1 MNLNLF
7 RKEKGL
13 YDRTFSKTVI
23 LTMKLIPLFLT
34 ALCMQVSAVAVSQQI
49 TLKKKNESIAN
60 VFKDIHKQSGYLFLF
75 DDEVLRQAKPV
86 SIHVKDAPLEDV
98 LRLCFTGQPFTYSL
112 IDKTIVVQLPK
123 ATSISQL
130 RGELKGKVSDTS
142 GKPLAGASITIVGT
156 SMGTKS
162 DAEGNYH
169 LLLDEGN
176 YTLAISYVGYEKV
189 NYPNI
194 KVTAEGR
201 ILNVRM
207 QGGTQL
213 EEVEVSYGRQRRRE
227 VTGSIAQVDA
237 SDLQDMPVMQFS
249 QQLQGKVAGV
259 QISQVSGQPGRGMAF
274 RIRGAASL
282 AAGNQPLFVIDG
294 TPITGSINNINPA
307 EIETFTVLKDASA
320 TSLYGSRAANGVIL
334 ITTKHAKP
342 GDAKINFTGN
352 YGVQAIPMNKVPRM
366 MNAREFAEFYNEL
379 YADKAKYENGTTPV
393 PEIYANPERYGEGT
407 NWFKTLTRQAP
418 TQSYDL
424 TIATAREKSTSTVM
438 AGYQEQQGVIVN
450 TGTKLFSLRLN
461 QDLSLGSRNQLKIG
475 FNLAPSYRIDHNNR
489 MGTDGLA
496 GLFQW
501 AMESSPLV
509 PAINPDG
516 SYPLNANTAGMV
528 YNINPY
534 AQLMLTKDDYKTTRI
549 LGNAYL
555 NYEFV
560 EGLTLKTNLATDKG
574 AETRNRF
581 APSTVSRTSMAT
593 GTSSSADNYSWTAE
607 ANLVYNK
614 SIGDHNIE
622 ILMGYSGQKYEGE
635 SNAVN
640 GQAFPSDEVEWLSAA
655 TEITSGTSNYTEYSL
670 LSTIGRLNYNYKGK
684 YLLSA
689 AMRRDGSSRF
699 GTDRK
704 YGSFPS
710 VSVGWILSDE
720 PFMKPFNPIVDLLK
734 LRLSYGITGNNEIG
748 NYTHI
753 STLASYNYIVDGSL
767 TPGYT
772 VNSLGNRELAWER
785 NKQFDMGFDLSL
797 LNNRIS
803 LTYDYY
809 HKLTD
814 GMIQVRPIPRS
825 SGFVNIQYNTGAFEF
840 WGHELSLNTLN
851 LTGKLKWNSSFN
863 ISFDRNMIKSLV
875 DPGYIVANTAVT
887 GDYFHNQV
895 GHRLGEFFG
904 FVNLGLYQDENDLNQ
919 SAQYHVGNY
928 HSDVGTIKMKDISGP
943 GGAPD
948 GVVDDVNDRTFIGDP
963 TPDFLFGFTNN
974 FTYKR
979 FDLSI
984 SMAGSVGGQILNV
997 VKWTHLANMDGARNL
1012 LADIKDRWRS
1022 PENPGSGIY
1031 PRTETNTTVLGRYPN
1046 SQWVENGSY
1055 LTIKNIALGYT
1066 VPLKQDLLLKNL
1078 RIYASVQQALVWS
1091 AYSGMNPE
1099 INANGLDATKG
1110 IGVDGNAYPIPRT
1123 FSIGLSTTFK

>member
-1 MNLNLF
+1 
-7 RKEKGL
+7 
-13 YDRTFSKTVI
+13 
-23 LTMKLIPLFLT
+23 MKLIPILLT
-34 ALCMQVSAVAVSQQI
+34 VFCVQVSAVAVSQQI
-49 TLKKKNESIAN
+49 TLKTKNEPIAN
-60 VFKDIHKQSGYLFLF
+60 VFRDIRKQSGYLFLF
-75 DDEVLRQAKPV
+75 DDEVLAQAKPV
-86 SIHVKDAPLEDV
+86 SIDVQKAALGDV
-98 LRLCFTGQPFTYSL
+98 LRLCFTGQPLTYSL
-112 IDKTIVVQLPK
+112 IDKTIVVQPLQVTP
-123 ATSISQL
+123 AAQT
-130 RGELKGKVSDTS
+130 RGELKGKVRDAM
-142 GKPLAGASITIVGT
+142 GEPLPGASITIEGT
-156 SMGTKS
+156 SIGTKS
-162 DAEGNYH
+162 DAEGNYR
-169 LLLDEGN
+169 LELDEGV
-176 YTLAISYVGYEKV
+176 YTVVVSYVGYEKV
-189 NYPNI
+189 NYPHVE
-194 KVTAEGR
+194 VTTAGR
-201 ILNVRM
+201 TLNVTM

-213 EEVEVSYGRQRRRE
+213 EEVEVSYGKQRQRE
-227 VTGSIAQVDA
+227 ITGAITQVDA
-237 SDLQDMPVMQFS
+237 SALQDMPVMQFS

-282 AAGNQPLFVIDG
+282 SAGNQPLFVIDG

-342 GDAKINFTGN
+342 GDAKINFTSN
-352 YGVQAIPMNKVPRM
+352 YGVQSIPMDKVPKM

-379 YADKAKYENGTTPV
+379 YADKAKYENVTTPV
-393 PEIYANPERYGEGT
+393 PEVYANPERYGEGT
-407 NWFKTLTRQAP
+407 NWFDVLTRQAP
-418 TQSYDL
+418 IQRYDL
-424 TIATAREKSTSTVM
+424 MISSARDKSASAVM
-438 AGYQEQQGVIVN
+438 AGYQEQEGVLVN

-461 QDLSLGSRNQLKIG
+461 HDLSLGSRDQLQIG

-489 MGTDGLA
+489 LGTDGLA

-501 AMESSPLV
+501 AVESSPLV
-509 PAINPDG
+509 PAVNPDG
-516 SYPLNANTAGMV
+516 TYPLNVNTAGMV

-534 AQLMLTKDDYKTTRI
+534 AQMMLTKDDYKTTRI

-555 NYEFV
+555 NYAFV
-560 EGLTLKTNLATDKG
+560 EGLTLKTNLAVDKG

-581 APSTVSRTSMAT
+581 SPSSVSSTSMAT
-593 GTSSSADNYSWTAE
+593 GTSSAADNYSWTAE

-614 SIGDHNIE
+614 SINDHHIE
-622 ILMGYSGQKYEGE
+622 ALVGYSGQKYQGE
-635 SNAVN
+635 SNNVE
-640 GQAFPSDEVEWLSAA
+640 GQAFPSDDVEWLSAA
-655 TEITSGTSNYTEYSL
+655 TEITAGTSNYTDYSL
-670 LSTIGRLNYNYKGK
+670 LSAIGRLNYNYKGK
-684 YLLSA
+684 YLFSA

-699 GTDRK
+699 GADRK

-710 VSVGWILSDE
+710 MSVGWIVSDE
-720 PFMKPFNPIVDLLK
+720 PFMEGFKQKIDLLK
-734 LRLSYGITGNNEIG
+734 LRASYGITGNNEIG

-753 STLASYNYIVDGSL
+753 STLGSYNYIVDGSL

-772 VNSLGNRELAWER
+772 VNSLGNSELAWER
-785 NKQFDMGFDLSL
+785 NKQFDIGFDLSL
-797 LNNRIS
+797 WNSRITFS
-803 LTYDYY
+803 YDYY
-809 HKLTD
+809 HKLSD

-840 WGHELSLNTLN
+840 WGHELNLNTVN
-851 LTGKLKWNSSFN
+851 LTGNLKWNSSFN
-863 ISFDRNMIKSLV
+863 ISFDRNLIKSLV
-875 DPGYIVANTAVT
+875 EPGYIVANTAIT

-895 GHRLGEFFG
+895 GHRLGEFYG

-943 GGAPD
+943 DGVPD
-948 GVVDDVNDRTFIGDP
+948 GVIDDVHDRTFIGDP

-974 FTYKR
+974 FAYKR

-984 SMAGSVGGQILNV
+984 SMAGSVGGQVLNV

-1022 PENPGSGIY
+1022 PENPGSGMY
-1031 PRTETNTTVLGRYPN
+1031 PRTATNTTILGRYPN

-1078 RIYASVQQALVWS
+1078 RIYAAVQQALVWS